1 MAGNIWYTLHRNIF
15 DEVMDMVGAVSG
27 MNAYYNVYGA
37 YGSRPGAA
45 QSRNAQEAESA
56 K

>member
-1 MAGNIWYTLHRNIF
+1 
-15 DEVMDMVGAVSG
+15 MDMVGAVSG

-56 K
+56 KQAQGTPALWAARRSE